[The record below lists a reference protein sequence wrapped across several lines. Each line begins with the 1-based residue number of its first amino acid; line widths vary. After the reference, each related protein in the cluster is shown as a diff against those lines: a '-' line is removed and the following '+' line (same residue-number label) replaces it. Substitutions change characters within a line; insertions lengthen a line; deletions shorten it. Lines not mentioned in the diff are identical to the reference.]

1 MLDRMSIAKSLGKV
15 WVKNYDSL
23 RSK

>member
-1 MLDRMSIAKSLGKV
+1 LGKV

-23 RSK
+23 RS